1 MKYVSF
7 KQKKDKVMKQTA
19 FLWGGGTDYAGCLQ
33 MESISLLHKYI
44 KLISWGAVYVH
55 SHM

>member
-19 FLWGGGTDYAGCLQ
+19 FCGGGEHYAGCLQ